1 MSEHKL
7 TATGRKD
14 EGKGASRR
22 LRRAGQVPAVV
33 YGGDSEPQSV
43 QLEHE
48 KTWVASQK
56 DWFYSSIIDL
66 DVDGKV
72 QKVLLRDMQRHP
84 YKQVIM
90 HLDFQRVNQNEAI
103 RMSVPLHFVNGDIS
117 PAGKA
122 ADVVIMH
129 ELTEVAISCL
139 PADLPLNIEVDL
151 SELKLGDTIHLSSL
165 VLPKGVEIPQ
175 LKLGPDHDV
184 AVVVARQGRVETE
197 ETPAEGEETAA
208 DAPKAADEGEAKG
221 ADEGEEK

>member
-7 TATGRKD
+7 SAMGRSD

-22 LRRAGQVPAVV
+22 LRRAGAIPAVV
-33 YGGDSEPQSV
+33 YGGHADPQSV

-48 KTWVASQK
+48 KTWVASQNE
-56 DWFYSSIIDL
+56 WFYSSIIDL

-90 HLDFQRVNQNEAI
+90 HLDFQRVNENEAI
-103 RMSVPLHFVNGDIS
+103 RMSVPLHFVNGDTS

-122 ADVVIMH
+122 GDVVIMH

-165 VLPKGVEIPQ
+165 VLPKGVEVPQ

-184 AVVVARQGRVETE
+184 AVVVARHARVESE
-197 ETPAEGEETAA
+197 ETAEGEAEAPAA
-208 DAPKAADEGEAKG
+208 APQAAAEGEA
-221 ADEGEEK
+221 EGDDK